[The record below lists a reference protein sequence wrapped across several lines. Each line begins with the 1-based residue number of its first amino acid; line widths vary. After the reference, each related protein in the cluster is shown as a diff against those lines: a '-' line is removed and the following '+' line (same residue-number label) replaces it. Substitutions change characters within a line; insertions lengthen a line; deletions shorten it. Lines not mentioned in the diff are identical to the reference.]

1 MPHNESGW
9 IMAAANQVVSG
20 VNSALA
26 MSPGA
31 QKHLKNLEQCVLK
44 IQLSGLNSTFYFG
57 VVSSSEVA
65 EAALEPVQT
74 TYKVQLVE
82 PRENPDV
89 SLSGSPLSFIKLLS
103 QKNKASLFKHKELDL
118 QGDAVRIQQIFAFLN
133 TLEID
138 WDGLLA
144 NFIGDVPAHFI
155 GSTLRTGLAWG
166 FNFSQAFI
174 RDAEEYIKYELRLL
188 PDKAR
193 ASKQFSA
200 IADLA
205 KDVETLKARFDKFD
219 EHTPS

>member
-1 MPHNESGW
+1 MRHTESGW
-9 IMAAANQVVSG
+9 LMSAANQIVSR

-26 MSPGA
+26 MAPGA
-31 QKHLKNLEQCVLK
+31 QKHLKNLEQCVVR
-44 IQLSGLNSTFYFG
+44 IQVSAIDKAFYFG
-57 VVSSSEVA
+57 VVACADSD
-65 EAALEPVQT
+65 EASLEAGQT
-74 TYKVQLVE
+74 KYKVQLVQ
-82 PRENPDV
+82 PRDNPDV
-89 SLSGSPLSFIKLLS
+89 SLSGSPLSFIKLIS
-103 QKNKASLFKHKELDL
+103 QKNKASLFTRKELEL

-166 FNFSQAFI
+166 FSFSQAFI
-174 RDAEEYIKYELRLL
+174 RDAEEYIKFELRLL

-200 IADLA
+200 ISELA
-205 KDVETLKARFDKFD
+205 KDVDNLKARFDKFED
-219 EHTPS
+219 NAHS

>member
-1 MPHNESGW
+1 
-9 IMAAANQVVSG
+9 MAAANQVVSG

-26 MSPGA
+26 MAPGA

-44 IQLSGLNSTFYFG
+44 IQLSVINSTFYFG
-57 VVSSSEVA
+57 VVAST
-65 EAALEPVQT
+65 EADQATLEPVQIK
-74 TYKVQLVE
+74 YKVQLVE

-166 FNFSQAFI
+166 FSFSQAFI

-205 KDVETLKARFDKFD
+205 KDVEALKARFDKFD
-219 EHTPS
+219 DNTPS